1 MNGTLKIV
9 GSHDHGDGKPEI
21 IKNIYNAE
29 CVQDGESFTLSYLED
44 GGNYPEAHDESVN
57 SMSPDKASN
66 MNDNVDHSKGKQRNV
81 IFHTLTIGP
90 GRIEMSQEGAIS
102 STLSFGPCKVWD
114 TDYQTPYGLFK
125 MTAITRHLLIEISP
139 KKLSAHLQ
147 YELQMDGSKVSDSKV
162 RISFVFE

>member
-1 MNGTLKIV
+1 MTGTLKIV

-29 CVQDGESFTLSYLED
+29 CVQDGECFTLSYLED
-44 GGNYPEAHDESVN
+44 GGPLH
-57 SMSPDKASN
+57 PDDPANGSDDSASE
-66 MNDNVDHSKGKQRNV
+66 KRNV
-81 IFHTLTIGP
+81 IHHTLVIGP
-90 GRIEMSQEGAIS
+90 GRIDMNQEGAITS
-102 STLSFGPCKVWD
+102 SLSFGPGKVWD

-139 KKLSAHLQ
+139 KKISAHLQ

-162 RISFVFE
+162 RISFVFD

>member
-29 CVQDGESFTLSYLED
+29 CVQDGECFTLSYLED
-44 GGNYPEAHDESVN
+44 AGPAH
-57 SMSPDKASN
+57 PDDPAKDAS
-66 MNDNVDHSKGKQRNV
+66 DSSGKHNV
-81 IFHTLTIGP
+81 IKHTLLIGP
-90 GRIEMSQEGAIS
+90 GKVEMTQEGQVS
-102 STLSFGPCKVWD
+102 STLSFGPGKIWD
-114 TDYQTPYGLFK
+114 TDYTTPYGLFK

-139 KKLSAHLQ
+139 KKISAHLQ

-162 RISFVFE
+162 RISFVFD

>member
-1 MNGTLKIV
+1 MTGTLKIV

-29 CVQDGESFTLSYLED
+29 CVQEDECFTLSYLED
-44 GGNYPEAHDESVN
+44 AGPLH
-57 SMSPDKASN
+57 PDDPANGSDDSASE
-66 MNDNVDHSKGKQRNV
+66 KRNV
-81 IFHTLTIGP
+81 IQHTLVIGP
-90 GRIEMSQEGAIS
+90 GRIDMNQEGAITS
-102 STLSFGPCKVWD
+102 SLSFGPGKVWD

-139 KKLSAHLQ
+139 KKISAHLQ

-162 RISFVFE
+162 RISFVFD